1 MKSIETYTIDEL
13 EEGLEATIERLLTVE
28 DIQNFANLTQDFHPL
43 HTSVVYAKAN
53 GFEDIIAHGLL
64 LSSFSSGIIGM
75 KLPGENAI
83 IMSQTFTYKNP
94 VYPGTQLLIK
104 GVLNKIDTRFSLL
117 EIKIKI
123 TSIDNIQVFATGKYL
138 VKVRS
143 KIRKK

>member
-1 MKSIETYTIDEL
+1 MKPIETYTIDQL
-13 EEGLEATIERLLTVE
+13 EEGLEAKIERLLTVE
-28 DIQNFANLTQDFHPL
+28 DIRNFANLTQDFHPL

-64 LSSFSSGIIGM
+64 LSSFSSAIIGM

-104 GVLNKIDTRFSLL
+104 GVLDKIDTRFSLL

-123 TSIDNIQVFATGKYL
+123 TSIDNSQVFATGKYS
-138 VKVRS
+138 VKVRE
-143 KIRKK
+143 KIIN

>member
-104 GVLNKIDTRFSLL
+104 GVLDKRDTRFSLL

-123 TSIDNIQVFATGKYL
+123 TSIDNSQVFATGKYS
-138 VKVRS
+138 VKVRE
-143 KIRKK
+143 KIIN